1 MGIFGWDDSQ
11 KHHENVY
18 GQEEHKGKLSHEL
31 IAGAASFEAFKA
43 FEDHRRKEGKPVSH
57 AFAKEAL
64 VGLVGAEI
72 DKLAETK
79 GADAWDKHEAKKH
92 AHENVQALYDEHY
105 GGQEQYDPSYGR
117 PNRW

>member
-1 MGIFGWDDSQ
+1 MGFFGWDESQ
-11 KHHENVY
+11 NSHEQVY
-18 GQEEHKGKLSHEL
+18 GGQRHEGKLSHEL

-43 FEDHRRKEGKPVSH
+43 FEDHRRAEGQPVSH

-79 GADAWDKHEAKKH
+79 GLDEYDRIEAKRH
-92 AHENVQALYDEHY
+92 AHENVQNLYDQHY
-105 GGQEQYDPSYGR
+105 GGQDQWHPDYDR
-117 PNRW
+117 PQRW

>member
-1 MGIFGWDDSQ
+1 MGFFGWENSQ
-11 KHHENVY
+11 RDHERVY
-18 GQEEHKGKLSHEL
+18 GDQPHEGKLSHEL

-43 FEDHRRKEGKPVSH
+43 FEDHRRSEGKPVSH

-79 GADAWDKHEAKKH
+79 GLDAYDRHEAKRH
-92 AHENVQALYDEHY
+92 AQENVEGMYQQHY
-105 GGQEQYDPSYGR
+105 GGQEQYDPNYGR
-117 PNRW
+117 PRYW